1 MIYYIIKILLSS
13 VTIVAITEIAKR
25 STLLG
30 SIIASIPL
38 VSLLA
43 FIWLYIDTKD
53 TMKIAQLSQGIFWMV
68 IPSLMFFVML
78 PVLLRRNIDFWLSL
92 GISLTI
98 TIIAYFIM
106 MFILRRMGILI

>member
-1 MIYYIIKILLSS
+1 
-13 VTIVAITEIAKR
+13 
-25 STLLG
+25 
-30 SIIASIPL
+30 
-38 VSLLA
+38 
-43 FIWLYIDTKD
+43 
-53 TMKIAQLSQGIFWMV
+53 LSQGIFWMV